1 MHSDGRVS
9 LDPSPAKPVAR
20 VPDLHK
26 SAFWIYGV
34 TAMVMREPLAVVLHH
49 ANTAGWSDPGVHIE
63 ALRGLIVWMLLS
75 RQFTVAGV
83 YFDHVYLQPDSADR
97 DPRRS
102 YPLDFLIGVGALLAA
117 VATSTLVSA
126 DNHLFNAVVGV
137 ALAWDVLWLLLAAL
151 MRHSSVSLIA
161 PETIVSLVMLA
172 IGGVTLSLFGEV
184 AAYVAVLVC
193 ILVHLGRLMAAYDT
207 LYAIP
212 RT

>member
-1 MHSDGRVS
+1 MTIAS
-9 LDPSPAKPVAR
+9 VAR

-34 TAMVMREPLAVVLHH
+34 AAMVMREPLAVVLRH
-49 ANTAGWSDPGVHIE
+49 ANTAGWGDPGVHIE

-83 YFDHVYLQPDSADR
+83 YFDHVYLQPDSAER
-97 DPRRS
+97 YPRRS

-117 VATSTLVSA
+117 VATSTLVQA

-137 ALAWDVLWLLLAAL
+137 ALGWDVVWLLVAAL
-151 MRHSSVSLIA
+151 MRHSSVSLIV
-161 PETIVSLVMLA
+161 PETVASLVM
-172 IGGVTLSLFGEV
+172 IVVGGVTLAVFGQL
-184 AAYVAVLVC
+184 AAYVAVLAC
-193 ILVHLGRLMAAYDT
+193 ILLHLGRLMAAYDK
-207 LYAIP
+207 LYAVP